1 MVPQPFDWRSSGH
14 SKVCFVDGAWKET
27 YKFSGQGWFYRD
39 VVTEE
44 KMMGAMNLRRSL
56 SALHTECE
64 ALIWAMECM
73 KTLDYPDMVFA
84 TDCSQLV
91 KMVFSPDEWPV
102 FATHLEEFRRSKTF
116 FPTDIYQEQLI

>member
-27 YKFSGQGWFYRD
+27 DKFSGQGWFCRD

-56 SALHTECE
+56 SALHAECE

-73 KTLDYPDMVFA
+73 KTLDYPDVVLRQ
-84 TDCSQLV
+84 TVLN
-91 KMVFSPDEWPV
+91 W
-102 FATHLEEFRRSKTF
+102 
-116 FPTDIYQEQLI
+116 